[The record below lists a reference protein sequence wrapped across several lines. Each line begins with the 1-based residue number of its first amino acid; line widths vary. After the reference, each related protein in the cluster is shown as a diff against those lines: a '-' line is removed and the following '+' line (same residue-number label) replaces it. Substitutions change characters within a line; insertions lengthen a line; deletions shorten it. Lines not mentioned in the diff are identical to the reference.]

1 MEITIIC
8 VGKIK
13 EKYLKSGIEYY
24 MQAIK
29 KFLPISL
36 VEIPDEKAPENLS
49 KSMETQIKDKEGLAL
64 LHYIKEDM
72 YVITLEILG
81 KELTTEGLIKALKK
95 AKQFNKEKLCFVIGG
110 SLGLSDHVLKRSNL
124 SISFSQMTFPHQLM
138 RLILTEKL
146 AEIAPYL

>member
-1 MEITIIC
+1 VEITIVC

-29 KFLPISL
+29 KCLPISL
-36 VEIPDEKAPENLS
+36 VEIPDEKAPENLP
-49 KSMETQIKDKEGLAL
+49 KSMETQIKDKEGVAL